1 MAKKKKKSK
10 KKTRK
15 KTKVKAKKIKKVRTV
30 IKKRSKGKRKAA
42 LVLSVIAMIFLVVY
56 AVYIFVAK
64 DQILDQIQQSLADY
78 PEAAAMFGS
87 ISTILFAIALI
98 WLVLAVINIFT
109 LYALEHKKK
118 VWYILLIVGIV
129 SILSGRLVSGA
140 LNIISSI
147 LYIRNR

>member
-15 KTKVKAKKIKKVRTV
+15 KTKVKKVRTV
-30 IKKRSKGKRKAA
+30 IKKKSKGKRKAA
-42 LVLSVIAMIFLVVY
+42 LILSIIAMIFLVIYSVY
-56 AVYIFVAK
+56 VFVAR
-64 DQILDQIQQSLADY
+64 DQILNQIQQSLANY
-78 PEAAAMFGS
+78 PEAAAVFGAISS
-87 ISTILFAIALI
+87 IIFAIALL
-98 WLVLAVINIFT
+98 WLVLVVINIFT

-129 SILSGRLVSGA
+129 SILSGRWIAGI

-147 LYIRNR
+147 LYK